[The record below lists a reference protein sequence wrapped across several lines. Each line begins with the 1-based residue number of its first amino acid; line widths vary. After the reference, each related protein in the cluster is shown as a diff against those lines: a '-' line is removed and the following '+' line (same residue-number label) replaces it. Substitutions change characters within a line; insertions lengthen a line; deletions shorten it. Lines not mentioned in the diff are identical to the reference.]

1 MEQSVSDF
9 LNGPVAGPCPK
20 AEIAKHGEKRQMT
33 RREAQAL
40 AEKLRD
46 LVITE
51 SAECFDGRYEAF
63 VTAGRMFFGVQFDAC

>member
-1 MEQSVSDF
+1 
-9 LNGPVAGPCPK
+9 
-20 AEIAKHGEKRQMT
+20 MT

-63 VTAGRMFFGVQFDAC
+63 VTAGRMLFGVQFDAC